1 MRKIETNVDI
11 KTTDGIVSSALE
23 ALLSD
28 LDNKGFYHYVSDK
41 VCSNTHGY
49 SESIARLR
57 AKFEVLED
65 RTLPSLFGV
74 FDTFEYKGRTLSPQ
88 KVVHELLDE
97 CQKLYFMLRERAI
110 TSLLSNISENQ
121 PRSGYAEEWE
131 SQFKSYLGNTIGLAE
146 DAAFWVKSLSLRNDM
161 VSKHIRKVLGK
172 YGIDKPENLPS
183 DVKELGDKI
192 TLLYN
197 RLANQYTENLHKHK
211 SESHKGHT

>member
-11 KTTDGIVSSALE
+11 KTTDGIVNSALE
-23 ALLSD
+23 ALLSG
-28 LDNKGFYHYVSDK
+28 LDNKGVYQYACDK
-41 VCSNTHGY
+41 ICSNTHGY
-49 SESIARLR
+49 SESIGKLR
-57 AKFEVLED
+57 AKFEILED

-97 CQKLYFMLRERAI
+97 SQKLYFMLRERAI

-121 PRSGYAEEWE
+121 LRSGYAEEWE

-146 DAAFWVKSLSLRNDM
+146 DAAFWVRSLSLRNDIAG
-161 VSKHIRKVLGK
+161 KHVRKVLGK

-183 DVKELGDKI
+183 DVKKLGDKI

-211 SESHKGHT
+211 SESHKGYT